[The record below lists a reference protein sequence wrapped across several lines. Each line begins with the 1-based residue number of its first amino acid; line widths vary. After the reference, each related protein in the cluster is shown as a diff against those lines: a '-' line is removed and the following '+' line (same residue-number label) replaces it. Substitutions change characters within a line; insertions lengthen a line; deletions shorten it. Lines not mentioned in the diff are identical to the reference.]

1 MDRGGGFLEGFMHGH
16 MMGGRFSAQLR
27 AYTITLFPNFDSQK
41 CHEINY
47 GGKILL
53 PNSVLD
59 QLVRLN
65 IQYPMLFKIT
75 NPELSTFTHCGVL
88 EFSAQEGQCFLPEW
102 MMYQL
107 CLAEGSMIRIESA
120 NLPKAKD
127 VKLKP
132 QSTDFLAIS
141 NPRAVL
147 EVELRKFACLSKDD
161 MISVQYADQILRF
174 LVTEVKPAAAV
185 CIIECDVNLEFDA
198 PEGYQETDTR
208 STAVKPAA
216 PSITPIEPPKQAFQ
230 AFSGSGLRLDGRKK
244 PSSNSVCSESG
255 VGTSNGTAEEP
266 VITPVVCN
274 ESYVPGQLSFVRYDY
289 KNRVEL
295 EKEMREKAKA
305 APKMSAFEGTSK

>member
-1 MDRGGGFLEGFMHGH
+1 MFFFL
-16 MMGGRFSAQLR
+16 L
-27 AYTITLFPNFDSQK
+27 
-41 CHEINY
+41 
-47 GGKILL
+47 KIK
-53 PNSVLD
+53 NRSK
-59 QLVRLN
+59 
-65 IQYPMLFKIT
+65 FEKIT
-75 NPELSTFTHCGVL
+75 S
-88 EFSAQEGQCFLPEW
+88 Q
-102 MMYQL
+102 MMHQL

-208 STAVKPAA
+208 STTVKPAA

-230 AFSGSGLRLDGRKK
+230 AFSGSGFRLDGRKK

-274 ESYVPGQLSFVRYDY
+274 ENYVPGQLSFVRYDY

-305 APKMSAFEGTSK
+305 APKMGAFEGTSK